1 MVLGILFSQLDSL
14 MLSMLQLLM
23 QMVEMMMVKRR
34 MKLMTTMRMMF
45 RCCLLLN
52 LPTLRGRGMMMKRT
66 RTVTMM
72 MMKMWQHSRSHP
84 RSIIDFYYI
93 YQCSCSVSGFHVLEA
108 GKPPQFR
115 QKNDGQFLGIQLSHE
130 QRTYQGKKK
139 RIVCWVEMCL
149 VQKVV
154 SVFSLLPFTQSRY
167 SIKYSNG
174 SYQRF
179 TARSCARCWCCW
191 LVKELAGAWRERV
204 GTFSIFFCFS
214 KSSSLL
220 RVLFWWEKKEKA
232 CKNTC
237 RQFFLSYDEND
248 SYRSNLV
255 PIVVMTWLGHK
266 LLLLRGIIP
275 ISASHLF

>member
-108 GKPPQFR
+108 GKPQFQIEER
-115 QKNDGQFLGIQLSHE
+115 LISFQEFSSLMNRGHIREKKELYVGWKYVQFKKSLVFFPSCLSHIAV
-130 QRTYQGKKK
+130 T
-139 RIVCWVEMCL
+139 
-149 VQKVV
+149 
-154 SVFSLLPFTQSRY
+154 LL
-167 SIKYSNG
+167 KYSNG

-179 TARSCARCWCCW
+179 TAQSCARCWS
-191 LVKELAGAWRERV
+191 GV
-204 GTFSIFFCFS
+204 G
-214 KSSSLL
+214 L
-220 RVLFWWEKKEKA
+220 
-232 CKNTC
+232 
-237 RQFFLSYDEND
+237 
-248 SYRSNLV
+248 
-255 PIVVMTWLGHK
+255 
-266 LLLLRGIIP
+266 
-275 ISASHLF
+275 